1 MVIYTKHC
9 LMFFPWILNVNAAGE
24 TQLMFCKTQLLQSL
38 LGRNQP
44 EALQRKSTNPLSDTS
59 LCMLWFYSPS
69 VVHVTYVI
77 LHN

>member
-1 MVIYTKHC
+1 MLHRVILQDPFEMVIYTKHC

-44 EALQRKSTNPLSDTS
+44 EAI
-59 LCMLWFYSPS
+59 
-69 VVHVTYVI
+69 I